1 MMENIVFNYKE
12 ELLAD
17 MANVYFDSMCGFT
30 KEKPKAVAMKGQA
43 SKLKEEIKE
52 KIQVRGI
59 YSTYTNENL
68 SDGKLIINGID
79 FSFQRLSI
87 IDKSSVIKIIPYIL
101 SAGNYELEDSC
112 SMLDKFYADTY
123 GTAYVDAG
131 RDELKRELLE
141 KEKEELSGQGRRDI
155 FISDSIGPGFYGID
169 TSKVGDFFKI
179 LDGDKI
185 EVKANDYNVILPV
198 KSCVGIFIIVDN
210 PNLLPDY
217 DCMSCTTK
225 DINCTFC
232 RRKDRETGNA

>member
-1 MMENIVFNYKE
+1 MENIIIKYKE
-12 ELLAD
+12 ELLAETAD
-17 MANVYFDSMCGFT
+17 VYFDSMCGFT
-30 KEKPKAVAMKGQA
+30 KEKPKAVAMKIQA
-43 SKLKEEIKE
+43 SELRNKIND

-59 YSTYTNENL
+59 YSIYTNDIFN
-68 SDGKLIINGID
+68 DGKLLINNID

-87 IDKSSVIKIIPYIL
+87 INKNSVIKIIPYIL
-101 SAGNYELEDSC
+101 TAGDYELDDSH

-131 RDELKRELLE
+131 RDELKRDLLQ
-141 KEKEELSGQGRRDI
+141 KVKEETLINGKRDI

-185 EVKANDYNVILPV
+185 EVKTNYYNVILPV
-198 KSCVGIFIIVDN
+198 KSCVGMFIIVDDSK
-210 PNLLPDY
+210 LLPDY

-225 DINCTFC
+225 DLNCTFC

>member
-1 MMENIVFNYKE
+1 
-12 ELLAD
+12 
-17 MANVYFDSMCGFT
+17 
-30 KEKPKAVAMKGQA
+30 MKGQA

-59 YSTYTNENL
+59 YSTYSNENL
-68 SDGKLIINGID
+68 SEEKLVINGID

-87 IDKSSVIKIIPYIL
+87 IDKSSVVKIIPYIL
-101 SAGNYELEDSC
+101 TAGNYELEDSC

-141 KEKEELSGQGRRDI
+141 KVKEEISGQGRKDI

-185 EVKANDYNVILPV
+185 KVKANDYNVILPV

-225 DINCTFC
+225 DINCRFC

>member
-1 MMENIVFNYKE
+1 MENIIFKYKE
-12 ELLAD
+12 ESLAETVD
-17 MANVYFDSMCGFT
+17 IYFDSMCGFT
-30 KEKPKAVAMKGQA
+30 KEKPKAVAMKSQA
-43 SKLKEEIKE
+43 SELKKSILQQ
-52 KIQVRGI
+52 IQVRGI
-59 YSTYTNENL
+59 YSIYTNENL
-68 SDGKLIINGID
+68 KDGKLIINGID

-87 IDKSSVIKIIPYIL
+87 IEKSSVIKIIPYIL
-101 SAGNYELEDSC
+101 TAGNYELDDSH

-131 RDELKRELLE
+131 RDELKIELLE
-141 KEKEELSGQGRRDI
+141 KAQKEISGHERRDI

-179 LDGDKI
+179 LHGDKI
-185 EVKANDYNVILPV
+185 GVKTNDYNVILPV

-210 PNLLPDY
+210 PKLLPDY